1 MFIILRLQSLSPDEI
16 TTSVSNCKYVS
27 VAVKVSGDGS
37 CDTPGHSAKFCCHS
51 LVQLV
56 QSNEVANSNC
66 MEGEGLKRG
75 VEQLSREHSP
85 TEAQKLR
92 SVERVQDRRKNQTP
106 SRRKPDSKRRRVRRK
121 QEVGKSGWTDE
132 LNRISQSACRIFLSL
147 PMLNRMELDQ
157 GVPEDLGL
165 FMFVCFSQK
174 TPEVKV
180 QRMTEEIIQKTDKP
194 ISMLKIVKLYMQL
207 VTAVL
212 LQNYGQNRRF

>member
-157 GVPEDLGL
+157 GVPEDLGIL
-165 FMFVCFSQK
+165 TK
-174 TPEVKV
+174 HK
-180 QRMTEEIIQKTDKP
+180 EIY
-194 ISMLKIVKLYMQL
+194 SL
-207 VTAVL
+207 
-212 LQNYGQNRRF
+212 